1 MRDNTDANRTIG
13 GEAVDNQP
21 NKTTNWA
28 RGLIIAGLVIA
39 LIIGLQITG
48 SQYFSTQDQIT
59 MPELAQMVTDG
70 EVASIS
76 VRGDDLTIETSDGD
90 VMRSRKEANTGLY
103 ETLDL
108 LGVPNSA
115 LTGVEVDIVG
125 PGVGALLGNALFT
138 VVPLLI
144 IGWFAF
150 SMLRSMRGSQDQ
162 ALNFGRSRAK
172 VVNVDKPVVT
182 FDDVAG
188 MEESKHE
195 VAEIVEFLR
204 EPDKFIRL
212 GARVPKGVLMIGP
225 PGTGKTLLARA
236 IAGEAGVPFL
246 SISGSE
252 FVEMFVG
259 VGASRVRDLFDK
271 AKEVA
276 PCIIFV
282 DEIDAVGRMRG
293 TGLGGGHDEREQTL
307 NQILVEMDGFDN
319 DTNIIV
325 IAATNRADVLD
336 PALMR
341 PGRFDRKVF
350 ITRPDVR
357 GREAILDV
365 HTKGKPLLP
374 DVELNIIA
382 KLTPGFSGADI
393 ENLVNEAAI
402 LAAQRGKGG
411 IGMDEMQDA
420 MEKIVAGPERRS
432 HVVSPEEQEIVA
444 YHEAGHAVVM
454 HHLEYSDPVHKIT
467 IIPRGQAGGLTMSL
481 PESMD
486 SGLMSQEQLEDMITG
501 LLGGR
506 AAEELTFERITTGAS
521 NDLERATRIARAMVT
536 RYGMSPKIGLR
547 VFGEDNDMVFLG
559 RSISE
564 QRDYSEETAHD
575 IDLEVSRIIHDAH
588 ARASELLVTHRE
600 KMIRLAQTLLDIE
613 TVDRELFEELM
624 AGTGTQTAVA

>member
-1 MRDNTDANRTIG
+1 MPG
-13 GEAVDNQP
+13 GINFSRILLIV
-21 NKTTNWA
+21 
-28 RGLIIAGLVIA
+28 GLIILTVLAFQFLAGQL
-39 LIIGLQITG
+39 TG
-48 SQYFSTQDQIT
+48 DNRIT
-59 MPELAQMVTDG
+59 MSELAELVNEG
-70 EVASIS
+70 EVNRIVVS
-76 VRGDDLTIETSDGD
+76 GDELEIELSDGD
-90 VMRSRKEANTGLY
+90 LAISRKEPNTSLY

-108 LGVPNSA
+108 LGVPSSA
-115 LTGVEVDIVG
+115 LAGVDVEVVG
-125 PGVGALLGNALFT
+125 PGIMSVMGNVLLTLLPI
-138 VVPLLI
+138 VV
-144 IGWFAF
+144 IGWLAF
-150 SMLRSMRGSQDQ
+150 TMMRSMRGSQDQ
-162 ALNFGRSRAK
+162 AMSFGRSRAK
-172 VVNVDKPVVT
+172 LTNVDRPTVT

-188 MEESKHE
+188 MEESKQE
-195 VAEIVEFLR
+195 VSEIVEFLE
-204 EPDKFIRL
+204 EPEKFIRL

-271 AKEVA
+271 AKQVA
-276 PCIIFV
+276 PAIVFV

-319 DTNIIV
+319 NTNVII

-341 PGRFDRKVF
+341 PGRFDRKVY
-350 ITRPDVR
+350 ISRPDVK
-357 GREAILDV
+357 GRREILEV
-365 HTKGKPLLP
+365 HSRGKPLLP
-374 DVELNIIA
+374 DVDLETMA

-402 LAAQRGKGG
+402 LAAQRGRNG
-411 IGMDEMQDA
+411 ISMAEMQDA
-420 MEKIVAGPERRS
+420 MEKMVAGPERRS
-432 HVVSPEEQEIVA
+432 HVVSPEEKEIVA

-454 HHLEYSDPVHKIT
+454 YHLAHSDPVHKIT
-467 IIPRGQAGGLTMSL
+467 IIPRGQAGGFTMSL

-486 SGLMSQEQLEDMITG
+486 NGMLGKDQLEDMITG

-521 NDLERATRIARAMVT
+521 NDLERATSIARAMAT
-536 RYGMSPKIGLR
+536 RYGMSDKLGLR
-547 VFGEDNDMVFLG
+547 VYGEDSNNMVFLG

-564 QRDYSEETAHD
+564 QRDYSEQTARD
-575 IDLEVSRIIHDAH
+575 IDEEVSRFIHEAYDR
-588 ARASELLVTHRE
+588 ARKILANNRDKLVN
-600 KMIRLAQTLLDIE
+600 LAQTLLEVE
-613 TVDRELFEELM
+613 TVDRDQFEALM
-624 AGTGTQTAVA
+624 EGNLAAAAV